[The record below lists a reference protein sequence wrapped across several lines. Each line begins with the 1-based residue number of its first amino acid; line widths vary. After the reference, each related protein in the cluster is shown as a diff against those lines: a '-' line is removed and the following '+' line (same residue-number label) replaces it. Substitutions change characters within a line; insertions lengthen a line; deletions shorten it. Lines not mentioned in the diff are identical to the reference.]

1 MGKTILYILLALS
14 VGVFGFTIGRYTD
27 VLNVGG
33 ETFRNGKI
41 VPSLGSLSDP
51 ERQVAKSIIQSSDAI
66 SKKFVGAVGEAAKDE
81 KKFAKVMESFEKDPL
96 RTLSIAARSPQ
107 REPEE
112 DPNKVWTF
120 ETGDVPTKGPADA
133 PITIV
138 EFSDFQCPFCSKGH
152 ATMKE
157 LEAKYPGKI
166 KFQYV
171 SKMLPFHQKA
181 PAAHAAAYAA
191 WKQNKFWEFNDLA
204 FANQKDLTEEKYL
217 EWAKSL
223 GLDLVKFKTDM
234 ALENYKAEF
243 DRMEKLSNDLGVRG
257 TPTFFVNGR
266 KIRGARPIDAF
277 TSVIDELLKTQ
288 G

>member
-1 MGKTILYILLALS
+1 
-14 VGVFGFTIGRYTD
+14 
-27 VLNVGG
+27 
-33 ETFRNGKI
+33 
-41 VPSLGSLSDP
+41 
-51 ERQVAKSIIQSSDAI
+51 
-66 SKKFVGAVGEAAKDE
+66 
-81 KKFAKVMESFEKDPL
+81 
-96 RTLSIAARSPQ
+96 
-107 REPEE
+107 
-112 DPNKVWTF
+112 
-120 ETGDVPTKGPADA
+120 
-133 PITIV
+133 
-138 EFSDFQCPFCSKGH
+138 
-152 ATMKE
+152 MKE

-223 GLDLVKFKTDM
+223 GLDLAKFKTDM
-234 ALENYKAEF
+234 VLENYKAEF

-277 TSVIDELLKTQ
+277 SSVIDELLKTQ